1 MTIGHLARAALLA
14 AVCLGTAL
22 AAAAADEPVPATLDV
37 GPGPVIAARPG
48 AAETLDLEAC
58 ARRAL
63 ADNDQ
68 LQAERFR
75 RRELD
80 GQMKQ
85 ALATGLPT
93 LDATGT
99 WSRGRDP
106 SFALDSS
113 FGGGG
118 GSTGN
123 ALLDSLFGGFSFIPP
138 PEDIPAQTYW
148 RSSLNLSWT
157 LNPIKIL
164 GAIGAAGQGIRRQ
177 DLALLG
183 VVHQT
188 EQDVVTSY
196 HAVILAAEQLAA
208 VEAELRNQEEFLDIS
223 RLRFGLGMATEL
235 DTLQAA
241 VAAANL
247 SPQLR
252 QAQQGLRTAGARLNA
267 LMGGDPEAPLSIRNE
282 QRVETDGVARET
294 ALALAARRP
303 DVQQAEVMSD
313 LLRQSRRVQKSE
325 MRPYL
330 SMLGS
335 YGYIG
340 RRLKDL
346 DNTGHDFW
354 SASVALNVPLF
365 DGLLT
370 RGLVQQ
376 TEASLLRNESERAGL
391 QRQARVEVLDL
402 LDGRDAARDNL
413 RAAELNMA
421 RAEDLLETSTLML
434 RHGKADYLTVLQSE
448 AERSRARTN
457 LIQARYD
464 VLTTTA
470 SLKRAIGVS
479 PLLPL
484 AAVDGLVAGGS
495 Q

>member
-14 AVCLGTAL
+14 AVCLGAVYP
-22 AAAAADEPVPATLDV
+22 AAAADEPVPATLDT

-58 ARRAL
+58 AQRAL
-63 ADNDQ
+63 AGNDL

-118 GSTGN
+118 SSS
-123 ALLDSLFGGFSFIPP
+123 ALIDSLFGGFSFIPP

-164 GAIGAAGQGIRRQ
+164 GAVGAAGQGIRRQ

-188 EQDVVTSY
+188 EQDVVTAY
-196 HAVILAAEQLAA
+196 HGVILAAEQLAA
-208 VEAELRNQEEFLDIS
+208 VEAEVRNQDEFLDIS
-223 RLRFGLGMATEL
+223 RLRYNLGMVTEL

-267 LMGGDPEAPLSIRNE
+267 LMGGEPEAPLSIRNE

-303 DVQQAEVMSD
+303 DVMQAEVMSD
-313 LLRQSRRVQKSE
+313 LLRQNRRAQKSE

-346 DNTGHDFW
+346 DDTGHDFW

-376 TEASLLRNESERAGL
+376 TEASILRTESERNGL
-391 QRQARVEVLDL
+391 LRQARVEVLDL

-413 RAAELNMA
+413 RAAELNLA
-421 RAEDLLETSTLML
+421 RAEDLLETSILML

>member
-14 AVCLGTAL
+14 AVCLGTAFT
-22 AAAAADEPVPATLDV
+22 AAAADEPVPATLDT
-37 GPGPVIAARPG
+37 GPGPVIDARPG

-58 ARRAL
+58 AQRAL
-63 ADNDQ
+63 AGNDL

-99 WSRGRDP
+99 WSRSRDP

-118 GSTGN
+118 GTGS
-123 ALLDSLFGGFSFIPP
+123 ALIDSLFGGFSFIPP

-164 GAIGAAGQGIRRQ
+164 GAVGAAGQGIRRQ

-183 VVHQT
+183 AVHQT
-188 EQDVVTSY
+188 EQDVVAAY
-196 HAVILAAEQLAA
+196 HGVVLAAEQLAA
-208 VEAELRNQEEFLDIS
+208 VEAEVRNQEEFLDIS

-282 QRVETDGVARET
+282 QRVETDDVVRAT

-303 DVQQAEVMSD
+303 DVMQAEVMSD
-313 LLRQSRRVQKSE
+313 LLRQNRRAQKSE

-335 YGYIG
+335 YGYVG

-346 DNTGHDFW
+346 DDTGHDFW
-354 SASVALNVPLF
+354 SASLALNVPLF

-376 TEASLLRNESERAGL
+376 TEASILRAESERNGL
-391 QRQARVEVLDL
+391 LRQARVEVLDL

-413 RAAELNMA
+413 RAAELNLA
-421 RAEDLLETSTLML
+421 RAEDLLETSILML

-448 AERSRARTN
+448 AERSRARSN
-457 LIQARYD
+457 LIRARYD

>member
-1 MTIGHLARAALLA
+1 MNIGHLARAALMA
-14 AVCLGTAL
+14 AVCLGA
-22 AAAAADEPVPATLDV
+22 AIPAAAADEPVPATLDI
-37 GPGPVIAARPG
+37 GPGAVIAARPG
-48 AAETLDLEAC
+48 AAETLDLETC
-58 ARRAL
+58 AQRAL
-63 ADNDQ
+63 DGNDL

-113 FGGGG
+113 FGGGDS
-118 GSTGN
+118 GS
-123 ALLDSLFGGFSFIPP
+123 ALIDSLFGGFSFIPP

-183 VVHQT
+183 AVHQT
-188 EQDVVTSY
+188 EQDVVAAY
-196 HAVILAAEQLAA
+196 HGVVLAAEQLAA
-208 VEAELRNQEEFLDIS
+208 VEAEVRNQQEFLDIA
-223 RLRFGLGMATEL
+223 RLRFGLGMVTEL

-267 LMGGDPEAPLSIRNE
+267 VMGADPEAPLSVRNE
-282 QRVETDGVARET
+282 QRVEADDVSRET

-303 DVQQAEVMSD
+303 DVMQAEVMSD
-313 LLRQSRRVQKSE
+313 LLRQNRRAQKSE

-346 DNTGHDFW
+346 DDTGHDFW

-376 TEASLLRNESERAGL
+376 TEASILRTESERNGL
-391 QRQARVEVLDL
+391 LRQARVEVLDL

-413 RAAELNMA
+413 RAAELNMD
-421 RAEDLLETSTLML
+421 RAEDLLETSILML
-434 RHGKADYLTVLQSE
+434 RHGKADYLSVLQSE

>member
-14 AVCLGTAL
+14 AVCLGAAL
-22 AAAAADEPVPATLDV
+22 PAAAADEPVPAIHDT

-48 AAETLDLEAC
+48 AGEPLDLEAC

-99 WSRGRDP
+99 WSRSRDP

-118 GSTGN
+118 ATGN
-123 ALLDSLFGGFSFIPP
+123 ALIDSLFGGFSFIPP

-164 GAIGAAGQGIRRQ
+164 GAVGAAGQGIRRQ
-177 DLALLG
+177 DLILLG

-188 EQDVVTSY
+188 EQDVVAAY
-196 HAVILAAEQLAA
+196 HGVILAAEQLAA
-208 VEAELRNQEEFLDIS
+208 VEAELRNQREFLDIS
-223 RLRFGLGMATEL
+223 RLRFGLGMVTEL

-282 QRVETDGVARET
+282 QIVETDDVARGT
-294 ALALAARRP
+294 ALDLAARRP
-303 DVQQAEVMSD
+303 DVLQAEAMSD
-313 LLRQSRRVQKSE
+313 LLRQNRRAQKSE

-330 SMLGS
+330 SLLGS
-335 YGYIG
+335 YGYVG
-340 RRLKDL
+340 RRLQDL
-346 DNTGHDFW
+346 DDTGHDFW

-370 RGLVQQ
+370 RGLVQE

-391 QRQARVEVLDL
+391 QRQASVEVLDL
-402 LDGRDAARDNL
+402 LDGRDAALANL
-413 RAAELNMA
+413 RAAELNLA

-484 AAVDGLVAGGS
+484 AAIDGLVAGGT